1 MSENLYSQL
10 PTAPLISQESFNIK
24 MVRKYHQD
32 IANLKE
38 RYTEKQWKYKNAY
51 NRLVH
56 ASTGASSVALA
67 SGVSTIGTSV
77 TIVGF
82 PISASLAIVST
93 VSTCVGACLLL
104 TSKKYKK
111 KLLKCYELLDKIT
124 TSLATFETLISLS
137 IDDGS
142 VIDAKEF
149 HKLQTLYLH
158 LMAHIR
164 NIDRKMKVQT
174 EENFQKTIMD
184 EIVNLKK
191 ALEQKQSVA
200 VHAFYLFPYIIR
212 NMDNK
217 FKQIYY
223 SDGGYWRGKSAIQK
237 YMDNKFKQIYYSDG
251 GYLRGKSAIQKLSRA
266 SGSTKEEAEKW
277 LLKQPLYQIYL
288 PAPKYIPRPN
298 ASMSLFAKPNDIH
311 QSDLLSLPHDKFKK
325 KTYKY
330 ALNIVGVASR

>member
-1 MSENLYSQL
+1 MPENLYPQL
-10 PTAPLISQESFNIK
+10 PTAPLISQESFNVE

-32 IANLKE
+32 IANFKE
-38 RYTEKQWKYKNAY
+38 QYTGKQRNYKNAY
-51 NRLVH
+51 NRLLH

-77 TIVGF
+77 TVMGF

-137 IDDGS
+137 IDDDS

-149 HKLQTLYLH
+149 HKLQTLYLQ
-158 LMAHIR
+158 LMTHVR

-174 EENFQKTIMD
+174 EENFQKTITD

-191 ALEQKQSVA
+191 ALERK
-200 VHAFYLFPYIIR
+200 
-212 NMDNK
+212 
-217 FKQIYY
+217 
-223 SDGGYWRGKSAIQK
+223 
-237 YMDNKFKQIYYSDG
+237 
-251 GYLRGKSAIQKLSRA
+251 
-266 SGSTKEEAEKW
+266 
-277 LLKQPLYQIYL
+277 
-288 PAPKYIPRPN
+288 
-298 ASMSLFAKPNDIH
+298 
-311 QSDLLSLPHDKFKK
+311 
-325 KTYKY
+325 
-330 ALNIVGVASR
+330 